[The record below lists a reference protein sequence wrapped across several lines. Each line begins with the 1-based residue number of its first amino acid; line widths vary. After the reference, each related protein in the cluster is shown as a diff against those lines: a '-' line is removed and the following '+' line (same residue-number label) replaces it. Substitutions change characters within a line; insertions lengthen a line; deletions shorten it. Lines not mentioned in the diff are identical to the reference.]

1 MLVLLN
7 LYMSFTELSENL
19 IRYNQ
24 GIDYVKKQ
32 ELINGIQMARRTL
45 LITYFASYIIAISNS
60 IRGIID
66 YYYFDCGGFLFL
78 SITILISVYLVL
90 LFAEPFFFRQKQIRT
105 YIYMIAQFVIILAL
119 AVFMQGGVATIV
131 VLKSMTKLG
140 FDLQHYIIDNSLQG
154 EDFWSLMILPL
165 IVQAMINFKPR
176 IGYIFTGIFIA
187 IMPYF
192 LLSSLGLE
200 KGLPL
205 MFIYGSSY
213 FLLAAFIVIV
223 RESVAARDES
233 QKQKAELLL
242 AHQQLQ
248 DFTERAE
255 ELAVLQERNRLA
267 RELHDSVTQSLHSA
281 TLMAEAGQRLASSG
295 DIDQVREYLIRL
307 GEISQQALREMRLL
321 VYELRPL
328 ALSGV
333 GLIGALQHRLDA
345 VERRSGVEVN
355 FSTED
360 EFEIPEGIEEELYR
374 IAMEALNNALK
385 HANPTFIT
393 VTLRKE
399 EKHEVPSIELVII
412 DDGLGFIPGKT
423 DSEEGFGLVSMRER
437 IEKLGGELDIISAP
451 GEGTQII
458 ACVNLVGSAEIPQE
472 E

>member
-1 MLVLLN
+1 
-7 LYMSFTELSENL
+7 
-19 IRYNQ
+19 
-24 GIDYVKKQ
+24 
-32 ELINGIQMARRTL
+32 MARRTL
-45 LITYFASYIIAISNS
+45 FVTYLASYIIAISNS

-78 SITILISVYLVL
+78 SITFLISVYLVL

-140 FDLQHYIIDNSLQG
+140 FDLQHYFIDNSLQG
-154 EDFWSLMILPL
+154 EDFWALMILPL
-165 IVQAMINFKPR
+165 VVQAMNNFKPR

-205 MFIYGSSY
+205 MFIYGSAY

-223 RESVAARDES
+223 RESIAARDES
-233 QKQKAELLL
+233 QKQKAELQL

-248 DFTERAE
+248 DYTERAE

-281 TLMAEAGQRLASSG
+281 TLLAEAGQRQANSG
-295 DIDQVREYLIRL
+295 DIEKAREYLLRL

-328 ALSGV
+328 ALSGL
-333 GLIGALQHRLDA
+333 GLIGALQQRLDA

-360 EFEIPEGIEEELYR
+360 EIEIPEDIEEELYR
-374 IAMEALNNALK
+374 IAIEALNNALK
-385 HANPTFIT
+385 HASPTSLT
-393 VTLRKE
+393 VSIRKL
-399 EKHEVPSIELVII
+399 EKREVPCIELAII
-412 DDGLGFIPGKT
+412 DDGIGFNPDKN
-423 DSEEGFGLVSMRER
+423 DSEVGFGLVSMRER

-451 GEGTQII
+451 GEGTQVI
-458 ACVNLVGSAEIPQE
+458 ACLNQESSINPDAQE